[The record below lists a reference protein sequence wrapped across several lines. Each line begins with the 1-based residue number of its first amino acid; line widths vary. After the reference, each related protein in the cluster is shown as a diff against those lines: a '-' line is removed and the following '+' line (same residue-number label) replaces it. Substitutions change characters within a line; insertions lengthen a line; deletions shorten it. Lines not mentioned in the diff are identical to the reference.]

1 MTPRRP
7 ESPSCHS
14 SAIIKGTLQLQV
26 SCRKPDG
33 AWTATLSPAWDSSST
48 LVLAFGASGLDP
60 ETAAAVELAERFPTS
75 HLLGCSTAGEI
86 LDTSVLDGSL
96 VVAVLRFDSVR
107 LHSAFAPVSS
117 AGDSLAAGQALGA
130 QLAGEDLRGV
140 LVFADGIHVNG
151 SELVRGIGDRLPPG
165 IPITGG
171 LAGDGQQFRTTW
183 VIGSG
188 SSQRCGAAAL
198 GLYGKRLCF
207 GHGSKGGW
215 DIFGPERLVTRSQG
229 NVLYELDGRPA
240 LGLYK
245 EYLGHRA
252 SGLPAT
258 ALLFPLALRDQ
269 SGGPQIVRTVTGI
282 DEDRQAMT
290 FAGDIPQGCVAQLMK
305 ANFDRLIDGAG
316 DAALQ
321 TAAQW
326 QRGGAPVLAVAV
338 SCVGRRMVLGE
349 RCEEELEAVR
359 EMLPPAA
366 QMIGFYSYGEI
377 SPHVAGGGCE
387 LHNQTMTLTT
397 ISESPP

>member
-1 MTPRRP
+1 VAP
-7 ESPSCHS
+7 
-14 SAIIKGTLQLQV
+14 
-26 SCRKPDG
+26 
-33 AWTATLSPAWDSSST
+33 LSPERDSAAT

-60 ETAAAVELAERFPTS
+60 ETAAAVELVERFPTS
-75 HLLGCSTAGEI
+75 HVLGCSTAGEI
-86 LDTSVLDGSL
+86 LDASVLDGSL
-96 VVAVLRFDSVR
+96 VVAVLRFDAVR

-117 AGDSLAAGQALGA
+117 AADSLAAGQALGA
-130 QLAGEDLRGV
+130 QLAGDDLRGV
-140 LVFADGIHVNG
+140 LLFADGIHVNG
-151 SELVRGIGDRLPPG
+151 SELVRGISTRLPRG

-171 LAGDGQQFRTTW
+171 LAGDGQQFRRTW
-183 VIGSG
+183 VICGG
-188 SSQRCGAAAL
+188 SSRRDGAAAL
-198 GLYGKRLCF
+198 GLYGKSLCF
-207 GHGSKGGW
+207 GHGSRGGW

-240 LGLYK
+240 LALYK

-258 ALLFPLALRDQ
+258 ALLFPLELRGE
-269 SGGPQIVRTVTGI
+269 GGGQRIVRTVTGI

-321 TAAQW
+321 TASQW
-326 QRGGAPVLAVAV
+326 EPGAPVLAIAV

-359 EMLPPAA
+359 EVLPAAA

>member
-1 MTPRRP
+1 M
-7 ESPSCHS
+7 
-14 SAIIKGTLQLQV
+14 QLQV

-33 AWTATLSPAWDSSST
+33 AWTAPLSPELDSAAT

-60 ETAAAVELAERFPTS
+60 ETVAVRELAERFPTS

-86 LDTSVLDGSL
+86 LGASVLDGSL
-96 VVAVLRFDSVR
+96 VVAVLRFAASR

-117 AGDSLAAGQALGA
+117 TIDSSAAGQALGA
-130 QLAGEDLRGV
+130 QLAGDDLRGV

-151 SELVRGIGDRLPPG
+151 SELVRGISAELPRG

-171 LAGDGQQFRTTW
+171 LAGDGQQFRQTW
-183 VIGSG
+183 VIGGNSP
-188 SSQRCGAAAL
+188 RCGVAAL
-198 GLYGKRLCF
+198 GFYGKTLHF

-215 DIFGPERLVTRSQG
+215 DIFGPERLVTRSHG
-229 NVLYELDGRPA
+229 NVLYELDDRPA
-240 LGLYK
+240 LALYK

-258 ALLFPLALRDQ
+258 ALLFPLALRNQD
-269 SGGPQIVRTVTGI
+269 GTKIVRTVTGI
-282 DEDRQAMT
+282 DEDRQSMT
-290 FAGDIPQGCVAQLMK
+290 FAGDIPRGSIAQLMK

-321 TAAQW
+321 TASQW
-326 QRGGAPVLAVAV
+326 EPGAPVLAIAI

-359 EMLPPAA
+359 EVLPAA
-366 QMIGFYSYGEI
+366 AGMIGFYSYGEI

-397 ISESPP
+397 ISEAQP

>member
-1 MTPRRP
+1 M
-7 ESPSCHS
+7 
-14 SAIIKGTLQLQV
+14 QLQV

-33 AWTATLSPAWDSSST
+33 AWVAPLSSELGSAST

-75 HLLGCSTAGEI
+75 HVLGCSTAGEI
-86 LDTSVLDGSL
+86 LGTSVLDGSL
-96 VVAVLRFDSVR
+96 VVAVLRFDAVR

-117 AGDSLAAGQALGA
+117 AADSLAAGQALGA

-151 SELVRGIGDRLPPG
+151 SELVRGIGDKLPRG

-171 LAGDGQQFRTTW
+171 LAGDGQEFRSTW
-183 VIGSG
+183 VIGG
-188 SSQRCGAAAL
+188 GGSQRHGAVAL
-198 GLYGKRLCF
+198 GLYGKSLCF
-207 GHGSKGGW
+207 GHGSRGGW

-258 ALLFPLALRDQ
+258 ALLFPLALRNQ
-269 SGGPQIVRTVTGI
+269 GGGPQIVRTVTGI

-290 FAGDIPQGCVAQLMK
+290 FAGDIPQGCIAQLMK

-326 QRGGAPVLAVAV
+326 GSGAPVLTVAV

-359 EMLPPAA
+359 EVLPAA
-366 QMIGFYSYGEI
+366 AEIVGFYSYGEI
-377 SPHVAGGGCE
+377 SPHVAGGACE

-397 ISESPP
+397 ISEAPP

>member
-1 MTPRRP
+1 MVARR
-7 ESPSCHS
+7 
-14 SAIIKGTLQLQV
+14 AGGGYTWGTLQLQV

-33 AWTATLSPAWDSSST
+33 AWVAPLSPERDSAST

-75 HLLGCSTAGEI
+75 HVLGCSTAGEI
-86 LDTSVLDGSL
+86 LGASVLDGSL
-96 VVAVLRFDSVR
+96 VVAVLRFDAVC

-117 AGDSLAAGQALGA
+117 AADSLAAGRALGA
-130 QLAGEDLRGV
+130 QLAKEELRGV

-151 SELVRGIGDRLPPG
+151 SELVRGLSGELPRG
-165 IPITGG
+165 IPVTGG
-171 LAGDGQQFRTTW
+171 LAGDGQQFRSTW
-183 VIGSG
+183 VVGG
-188 SSQRCGAAAL
+188 GASQRHGAAAL
-198 GLYGKRLCF
+198 GLYGKSLHF
-207 GHGSKGGW
+207 GHGSRGGW

-240 LGLYK
+240 LALYK

-258 ALLFPLALRDQ
+258 ALLFPLALRGQ
-269 SGGPQIVRTVTGI
+269 GGGPQIVRTVTGI

-321 TAAQW
+321 TASQW
-326 QRGGAPVLAVAV
+326 EPGAPVLAIAV
-338 SCVGRRMVLGE
+338 SCAGRRMVLGE

-359 EMLPPAA
+359 EVLPPAA

-397 ISESPP
+397 ISEAPP